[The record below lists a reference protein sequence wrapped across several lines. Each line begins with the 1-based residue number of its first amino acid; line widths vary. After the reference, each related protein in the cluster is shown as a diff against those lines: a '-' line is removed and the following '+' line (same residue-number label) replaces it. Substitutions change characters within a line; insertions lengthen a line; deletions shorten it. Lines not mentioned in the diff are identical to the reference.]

1 MLDKIGKV
9 GSQGKAAAKMMMLQ
23 RKIGKKKIEYQD
35 ENIKVVV
42 TGDGKIKSIEVEGEK
57 KEEIAK
63 VVNKAIEKAQK
74 WAAKEMQ
81 GKMGDLSKILG

>member
-35 ENIKVVV
+35 EDIKVVV
-42 TGDGKIKSIEVEGEK
+42 TGDGKVKSIEVEGEK
-57 KEEIAK
+57 KEEIAE

>member
-35 ENIKVVV
+35 DDIKVVV
-42 TGDGKIKSIEVEGEK
+42 SGDGKVKSIEVEGEK
-57 KEEIAK
+57 KEEIAE